1 MSAAISSVLSSVGFF
16 VPQEKLMVFLAVLT
30 FWLVA
35 VVLSILAWANVPQV
49 HHDSSSSFQYTAKI
63 SKNLREYMTF
73 MGWSNL
79 FTSLTFFA
87 ILMFLVGPSG
97 YLV

>member
-1 MSAAISSVLSSVGFF
+1 MSATLSSILSSVGFF

-30 FWLVA
+30 FWTTS
-35 VVLSILAWANVPQV
+35 VVLYILAWANVPQV
-49 HHDSSSSFQYTAKI
+49 HQDSSASFQYTAKI
-63 SKNLREYMTF
+63 SHNLREYMTL

-79 FTSLTFFA
+79 MTSLTFFS
-87 ILMFLVGPSG
+87 ILMFLVGPGG